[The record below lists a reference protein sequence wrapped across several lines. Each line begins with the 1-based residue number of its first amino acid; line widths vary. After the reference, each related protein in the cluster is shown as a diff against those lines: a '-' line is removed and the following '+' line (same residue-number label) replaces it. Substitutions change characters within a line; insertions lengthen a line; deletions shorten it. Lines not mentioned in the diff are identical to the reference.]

1 MPYTIPTAAEFKARH
16 SKFTAVPDALVT
28 SMIAEA
34 ARTVTI
40 SWCETDYADGIM
52 YLAAHLM
59 VEEGAIAVA
68 GGSTSAP
75 NVTGPVKK
83 MKADEVSV
91 EFDTPGA
98 RMESKLAGIYGST
111 IYGRRYIEL
120 AMRNGNGATGGAVLV
135 V

>member
-1 MPYTIPTAAEFKARH
+1 MAYVIPTAIQFKARH
-16 SKFTAVPDALVT
+16 SKFTAVDDVLVT
-28 SMIAEA
+28 SMLAEA

-40 SWCETDYADGIM
+40 AWAEDDYADGIM

-59 VEEGAIAVA
+59 VEEGLIAVA

-98 RMESKLAGIYGST
+98 RLKSQLAGIYGST
-111 IYGRRYIEL
+111 IYGRRFIEL
-120 AMRNGNGATGGAVLV
+120 AMRNGYGATGGAVLV